1 MYTPGTEDMG
11 PMVTVPLLFTAFN
24 PIIYILYATVG
35 ATTVYHGKVH
45 RGWDKQISVILLGGF
60 IT

>member
-1 MYTPGTEDMG
+1 MYTPDTEDMG

-24 PIIYILYATVG
+24 PMIYIQYATAG
-35 ATTVYHGKVH
+35 AVTVYHGKVP
-45 RGWDKQISVILLGGF
+45 RGWDRQISVILLGGL

>member
-1 MYTPGTEDMG
+1 MYTPDTEDMG

-24 PIIYILYATVG
+24 PTIYALYATAG
-35 ATTVYHGKVH
+35 AITVYHGKVH
-45 RGWDKQISVILLGGF
+45 REWDRQISVISLGSF